1 MRLHPHAMRR
11 SPHAGNGAS
20 TLTCRA
26 RGSVL
31 IIALWIAF
39 GLVSLALYFAQTMSF
54 ELRAAD
60 QRAAAI
66 EASQAIAGAIR
77 YASNV
82 LATLVEEPGLPPDDF
97 SYASEAV
104 PVGDATFWF
113 LGRNPHQALANRPA
127 FGLVDEASKLNL
139 NTATAEMLQLLPG
152 MTPEFAAAI
161 VDWRDSDSEVSPGG
175 AEDET
180 YLRLNPAYRCKNAPF
195 ESVEELRLVYGADLQ
210 YLFGE
215 DTNLN
220 GVLDPN
226 ENDGD
231 LSPPEDDRDGQLDA
245 GLLEYVTV
253 YSAEPNTRADG
264 TSRLNVN
271 GQDQQALAS
280 LLQQYFGT
288 DRANAILRQIGVP
301 GGGGGG
307 PGGGGPGGG
316 TNAPA
321 PTFSSLLHYYLRS
334 GMTPDEFA
342 QVEGELT
349 VSTNATGLVN
359 VNTASEAVLACIP
372 GIGFENAG
380 ALVAYRQMQSGRL
393 GTLAWVTEVLEEAD
407 AIQAGPYLT
416 GRSYQYS
423 ADIVALGRQGRG
435 YQRVRCVLDTS
446 GGAPRLVTR
455 QDLTHLGWALGPE
468 VREVLLTA
476 RREGIPLTANRR
488 SGGFLNW

>member
-1 MRLHPHAMRR
+1 M
-11 SPHAGNGAS
+11 
-20 TLTCRA
+20 
-26 RGSVL
+26 
-31 IIALWIAF
+31 
-39 GLVSLALYFAQTMSF
+39 
-54 ELRAAD
+54 
-60 QRAAAI
+60 
-66 EASQAIAGAIR
+66 
-77 YASNV
+77 
-82 LATLVEEPGLPPDDF
+82 
-97 SYASEAV
+97 
-104 PVGDATFWF
+104 
-113 LGRNPHQALANRPA
+113 
-127 FGLVDEASKLNL
+127 
-139 NTATAEMLQLLPG
+139 
-152 MTPEFAAAI
+152 
-161 VDWRDSDSEVSPGG
+161 
-175 AEDET
+175 
-180 YLRLNPAYRCKNAPF
+180 
-195 ESVEELRLVYGADLQ
+195 
-210 YLFGE
+210 
-215 DTNLN
+215 
-220 GVLDPN
+220 
-226 ENDGD
+226 
-231 LSPPEDDRDGQLDA
+231 
-245 GLLEYVTV
+245 TV

-321 PTFSSLLHYYLRS
+321 PTFSSLLHFYLRS

-349 VSTNATGLVN
+349 VSTNATGRVN

>member
-1 MRLHPHAMRR
+1 
-11 SPHAGNGAS
+11 
-20 TLTCRA
+20 
-26 RGSVL
+26 L
-31 IIALWIAF
+31 IIVLWIAF

-60 QRAAAI
+60 QRAAAL
-66 EASQAIAGAIR
+66 EAGQAIDGAIR

-113 LGRNPHQALANRPA
+113 LGRNLRQTLANRPA

-152 MTPEFAAAI
+152 MTAEFATAI

-195 ESVEELRLVYGADLQ
+195 ESVEELRLVHGADLR

-231 LSPPEDDRDGQLDA
+231 LSPPDDDRDGELDA

-264 TSRLNVN
+264 SARINVN
-271 GQDQQALAS
+271 SSNQQALAG

-288 DRANAILRQIGVP
+288 DRANAILRQIGAP
-301 GGGGGG
+301 GGGGGGGGGGG

-321 PTFSSLLHYYLRS
+321 TNFRSLLQFYIQSR
-334 GMTPDEFA
+334 MTPDEFA

-349 VSTNATGLVN
+349 VSTNATATGLVN

-380 ALVAYRQMQSGRL
+380 ALVAYRQMQSGTL
-393 GTLAWVTEVLEEAD
+393 GTMAWVTEVLEEAD

-416 GRSYQYS
+416 GRSYQFS

-435 YQRVRCVLDTS
+435 YQWVRCVFDTT
-446 GGAPRLVTR
+446 GGEPRLVAR
-455 QDLTHLGWALGPE
+455 QDLTHLGWALGSE
-468 VREVLLTA
+468 VRELLLTA